1 MARPTLDPQR
11 RRSETLNVRLSP
23 TEMYDLRRAAAEA
36 GVTLAEYARATL
48 TGRRPKPKPVKD
60 RMMSAL
66 LYELSSIATNL
77 SQLEDATGE
86 ATYAQWARYVGGELV
101 ERVTDRHDLT
111 PLIEEHLEEING
123 AGHMVNAMA
132 RRANMGKELDAG
144 EVEETLSILGR
155 VLEPVHKAV
164 KRPARDGGK
173 EPDPGDGRDAL

>member
-1 MARPTLDPQR
+1 VARPTLDPQR
-11 RRSETLNVRLSP
+11 RRSETLNLRLSP
-23 TEMYDLRRAAAEA
+23 TEMYELRRAAAEA

-48 TGRRPKPKPVKD
+48 TGRRPKSKPLKD
-60 RMMSAL
+60 RVMSAL

-111 PLIEEHLEEING
+111 PLIEEHLEAING

-164 KRPARDGGK
+164 KRPARGGGK

>member
-1 MARPTLDPQR
+1 
-11 RRSETLNVRLSP
+11 
-23 TEMYDLRRAAAEA
+23 MYDLRRAAAEA

>member
-11 RRSETLNVRLSP
+11 RRSETLNLRLVP
-23 TEMYDLRRAAAEA
+23 TEMYDLRRRAAEA

-77 SQLEDATGE
+77 SQLEDVTGD
-86 ATYAQWARYVGGELV
+86 ANFAKWARYVGGDLV
-101 ERVTDRHDLT
+101 ERVTDRHDLA
-111 PLIEEHLEEING
+111 PLIEEHLEAING
-123 AGHMVNAMA
+123 VGHMINAMA
-132 RRANMGKELDAG
+132 RRANVGKDPDPG

-164 KRPARDGGK
+164 KRPAGGGDK
-173 EPDPGDGRDAL
+173 EPDPGGGRDAL

>member
-11 RRSETLNVRLSP
+11 RRSETLNLRLSP
-23 TEMYDLRRAAAEA
+23 TEMYDLRRRAAEA

-48 TGRRPKPKPVKD
+48 TGRRPKPKPLKD
-60 RMMSAL
+60 RVMSAL

-77 SQLEDATGE
+77 SQLEDATGD
-86 ATYAQWARYVGGELV
+86 ANFAQWARYVGGELV

-111 PLIEEHLEEING
+111 PIIEEHLEAING

-164 KRPARDGGK
+164 KRPAKSGGK